1 MENTITKPQTP
12 VVGGN
17 DEVSAF
23 SKSTRV
29 QRSPTRKTTNTTVPR
44 GESSTRVNTMLTPAA
59 LGQRTDDRQTKAV
72 EAMELAQKLDD
83 FVQSKPNIHGE
94 AKRLATQLR
103 KLMAQVVTE
112 QQKWQK
118 LAETNEKKL
127 EEERT
132 KASLPMARLDT
143 RGTDSPSG
151 TKRTRGALETTSPTE
166 QSARKVPKT
175 GASSSTQWSKVV
187 GKGATKTDRKP
198 KNQVKQ
204 TEKPKRTEN
213 QKAKELKSSKA
224 EALLVEVSEGSSHAD
239 IIRKLRQNES
249 LKVLGEKV
257 ARIRRTQKGDM
268 LIELQ
273 KGPNNKSESFKEIL
287 ESALDVGTK
296 VRALSHIVTVQ
307 VRDLDE
313 ITTAEEL
320 SEALK
325 EQFQLGEEVKATN
338 ISMRNSFG
346 GTQTAQFRLQAEDAK
361 ALMKVGRVK
370 VGWTSNAMAIKAAQP
385 VEVQR
390 CYRCMGFGHHAN
402 KCEGEDRSKCCRKC
416 GQEGHKAKSCEN
428 EAKCLLC
435 TGEGGKHETG
445 GRDCPA
451 YKKAAA
457 TKKRT

>member
-1 MENTITKPQTP
+1 MENTITKSQSQ

-17 DEVSAF
+17 DKEDPF
-23 SKSTRV
+23 KKGGGV
-29 QRSPTRKTTNTTVPR
+29 QRSPTLKTPNTPVPQ
-44 GESSTRVNTMLTPAA
+44 GASSTKANTMLTPAA
-59 LGQRTDDRQTKAV
+59 LGQRTQVRQTKAE
-72 EAMELAQKLDD
+72 EAMELAQKLDN
-83 FVQSKPNIHGE
+83 FVNSKANIHGD
-94 AKRLATQLR
+94 AKRMATHLR
-103 KLMAQVVTE
+103 KFMVDVVAE
-112 QQKWQK
+112 QRKWQER
-118 LAETNEKKL
+118 AEKSEKKL
-127 EEERT
+127 EEERK
-132 KASLPMARLDT
+132 KAILPVISLDT
-143 RGTDSPSG
+143 PTGA
-151 TKRTRGALETTSPTE
+151 KRNHGALGSSTSPTE
-166 QSARKVPKT
+166 QMRKMPKM
-175 GASSSTQWSKVV
+175 GASSSSGWNKVV
-187 GKGATKTDRKP
+187 GKGATKASKP

-204 TEKPKRTEN
+204 PEKPKRAEN
-213 QKAKELKSSKA
+213 QKAKEPKSSKA
-224 EALLVEVSEGSSHAD
+224 EALLVEVSEGKSHAD

-273 KGPNNKSESFKEIL
+273 KGPNNKSGSFKEIL

-428 EAKCLLC
+428 EAKCFLC